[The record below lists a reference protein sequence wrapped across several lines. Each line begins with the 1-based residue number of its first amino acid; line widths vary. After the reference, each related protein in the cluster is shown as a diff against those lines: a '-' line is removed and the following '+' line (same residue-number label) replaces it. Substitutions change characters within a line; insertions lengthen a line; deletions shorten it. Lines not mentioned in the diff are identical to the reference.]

1 MCRDLIYHDVDISFI
16 SPSRTHEAPPLFLLR
31 LSDYTV
37 VRDGRTLQD
46 ADWQKFTLGL
56 SNVTVPE
63 LTTDVLMSN
72 TELYA
77 HPQASESKLR
87 DADGQV
93 TECDMTANDDGDN
106 DLNLGEELRDVV
118 RDQVN
123 LSEDSKPQ
131 LDPAEDPEPDSQRS
145 REEEDEVEM
154 IPPSQESRGVSLSA
168 EDIPFAPT
176 QAMVDRTTQSQEQ
189 DVGTS
194 VMQEATV
201 EEMDW
206 REGERL
212 QEEELFHVPQQITY
226 RAYHSEGRAI
236 SSDAMARGRAT
247 RSLGVGHDPTEKQE
261 QSSGGIMRRNAKNI
275 FTLLLCRIN

>member
-1 MCRDLIYHDVDISFI
+1 MQ
-16 SPSRTHEAPPLFLLR
+16 
-31 LSDYTV
+31 
-37 VRDGRTLQD
+37 DGITLQD

-56 SNVTVPE
+56 SNITVPE

-87 DADGQV
+87 DADGRL

-106 DLNLGEELRDVV
+106 DLNLGEELRDVG

-123 LSEDSKPQ
+123 LSEDLKPQ
-131 LDPAEDPEPDSQRS
+131 PDPAEDSEPDSQRS
-145 REEEDEVEM
+145 QEEEDEVEM

-168 EDIPFAPT
+168 EDIPLAPT

-189 DVGTS
+189 DVI
-194 VMQEATV
+194 QEAKV
-201 EEMDW
+201 EKMDW

-212 QEEELFHVPQQITY
+212 QEEEPFHVPQQITH
-226 RAYHSEGRAI
+226 RAYHSEGGAI

-247 RSLGVGHDPTEKQE
+247 RSLGVGPDPTEKQE
-261 QSSGGIMRRNAKNI
+261 QSSGGIMRHNAIKI
-275 FTLLLCRIN
+275 FTLLLSRIN